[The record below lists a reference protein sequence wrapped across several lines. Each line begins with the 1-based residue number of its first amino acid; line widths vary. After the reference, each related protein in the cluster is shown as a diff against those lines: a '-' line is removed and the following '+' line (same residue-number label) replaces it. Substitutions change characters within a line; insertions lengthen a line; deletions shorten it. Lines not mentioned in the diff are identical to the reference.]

1 MSQANPTY
9 RMLVVS
15 NKQRLNQIL
24 TSRLPS
30 SRIYELTFVSDE
42 SEARRKLIE
51 EAYDLIL
58 INVQTKEQNCIQ
70 FALDMANRTNCGI
83 LVLVSAEQFIQ
94 LETRLTEQGIFVVAK
109 PTTAQFLLQALQLV
123 MATHERL
130 KRIEQKNATIE
141 EKLKEIRLVN
151 QAKWLLIEN
160 KGMSEAS
167 AHRYIEKKAM
177 DQCITRKTLAT
188 MIIKQYKED

>member
-1 MSQANPTY
+1 MSQSNTTY

-15 NKQRLNQIL
+15 NRPRFNEMLA
-24 TSRLPS
+24 SRLPN
-30 SRIYELTFVSDE
+30 SRVSELIFASNE
-42 SEARRKLIE
+42 SEARRKLITE
-51 EAYDLIL
+51 SFDIVL
-58 INVQTKEQNCIQ
+58 INSQKKEEISIQ
-70 FALDMANRTNCGI
+70 FALDVAHRTNCG
-83 LVLVSAEQFIQ
+83 VLMFVKAEQFAQI
-94 LETRLTEQGIFVVAK
+94 EARLTTQGIFVVAK
-109 PTTAQFLLQALQLV
+109 PTTTQFLLQALQLV

-141 EKLKEIRLVN
+141 EKMQEIRLVN

-188 MIIKQYKED
+188 MIIKQYKEE